1 MTETC
6 PEWKIEQPPIADM
19 MFPVRC
25 AHCAAVYSLSHVH
38 VTARY
43 SDCSVWTS
51 PCCGVRGIDDRPWVR
66 DRHYREI
73 SKAEAKSGGDYY
85 DIFGNRHR
93 GGAR

>member
-1 MTETC
+1 MSDQSS
-6 PEWKIEQPPIADM
+6 WKIQQPPAADM

-25 AHCAAVYSLSHVH
+25 QHCRGVYSLTHVH

-43 SDCSVWTS
+43 TDRSVWTS

-73 SKAEAKSGGDYY
+73 SKAEAADGRDFY
-85 DIFGNRHR
+85 DMFGLRHR